1 MDKVA
6 VVTGGSRGIGR
17 AIALELAVQGFKV
30 AVNYRSQEAQAQKV
44 VETIRGMGGEAMA
57 IQAHVASARDVEEM
71 ASKVREAWGTV
82 GVLVN
87 NAGITRDN
95 ILVRMREEEWDQV
108 LETNLKGAFLCSRI
122 FVKDMM
128 RARWGR
134 IVNISSVVG
143 IMGNPGQTNYAAS
156 KAGLV
161 GFTKA
166 LAKEVASRGITVN
179 AIAPGYIETEMT
191 QGLSQK
197 VKEAMLGVIPLG
209 RFGSPE
215 EVAKLVSFLVSPHG
229 GYITGQVLVVD
240 GGMTL

>member
-1 MDKVA
+1 VDKVA

-30 AVNYRSQEAQAQKV
+30 VVNYRSQEAQAQKV
-44 VETIRGMGGEAMA
+44 VETIQGMGGEAMA
-57 IQAHVASARDVEEM
+57 IQADVASSRDVEEM
-71 ASKVREAWGTV
+71 AKKVREAWGAV

-95 ILVRMREEEWDQV
+95 ILVRMKEEEWDQV
-108 LETNLKGAFLCSRI
+108 LEANLKGAFLCSRA

-143 IMGNPGQTNYAAS
+143 IIGNPGQTNYAAS

-191 QGLSQK
+191 QGLPQK
-197 VKEAMLGVIPLG
+197 VKAAMLGAIPLG

-215 EVAKLVSFLVSPHG
+215 EVAKVVSFLVSPHG

>member
-1 MDKVA
+1 VDKVA

-30 AVNYRSQEAQAQKV
+30 VVNYRSQEAQAQNV

-57 IQAHVASARDVEEM
+57 IQAHVASSRDVEEM
-71 ASKVREAWGTV
+71 ASKVKEAWGAV

-95 ILVRMREEEWDQV
+95 ILARMKEEEWDQV
-108 LETNLKGAFLCSRI
+108 LETNLRGAFLCSRI

-143 IMGNPGQTNYAAS
+143 IVGNPGQTNYAAS
-156 KAGLV
+156 KAGLM

-197 VKEAMLGVIPLG
+197 VKEAMLGAIPLG

-215 EVAKLVSFLVSPHG
+215 EVAKVVSFLVSPHG

>member
-1 MDKVA
+1 MTKHVL
-6 VVTGGSRGIGR
+6 VTGGSRGIGA
-17 AIALELAVQGFKV
+17 AIARELAASERHIWINFRSSASEAEAVAVDIRDQGFEASTLQFDV
-30 AVNYRSQEAQAQKV
+30 SDRVQCAAVLDNCITQH
-44 VETIRGMGGEAMA
+44 GGFD
-57 IQAHVASARDVEEM
+57 IV
-71 ASKVREAWGTV
+71 
-82 GVLVN
+82 VN

-95 ILVRMREEEWDQV
+95 ILARMKEEEWDQV
-108 LETNLKGAFLCSRI
+108 LETNLRGAFLCSRI

-143 IMGNPGQTNYAAS
+143 IVGNPGQTNYAAS
-156 KAGLV
+156 KAGLM

-191 QGLSQK
+191 QGLPQK
-197 VKEAMLGVIPLG
+197 VKAAMLGAIPLG

-215 EVAKLVSFLVSPHG
+215 EVAKVVSFLVSPHG

>member
-57 IQAHVASARDVEEM
+57 VQAHVASNRDVEEM
-71 ASKVREAWGTV
+71 AKRVKEAWGFV

-87 NAGITRDN
+87 NAGITKDN
-95 ILVRMREEEWDQV
+95 ILVRMKEEEWDQV
-108 LETNLKGAFLCSRI
+108 LETNLKGVFLCSRI
-122 FVKDMM
+122 FIKDMM
-128 RARWGR
+128 KARWGR
-134 IVNISSVVG
+134 IVSISSVIG
-143 IMGNPGQTNYAAS
+143 MMGNPGQTNYAAS

-161 GFTKA
+161 GFTRA

-179 AIAPGYIETEMT
+179 AVAPGYIETEMT

-197 VKEAMLGVIPLG
+197 VKEAMLGTIPLG

-215 EVAKLVSFLVSPHG
+215 EVAKLVSFLVSSHG

-240 GGMTL
+240 GGITL

>member
-1 MDKVA
+1 VDKVA

-57 IQAHVASARDVEEM
+57 IQAHVASSRDVEEM
-71 ASKVREAWGTV
+71 ASRVKEAWGSV

-95 ILVRMREEEWDQV
+95 ILVRMKEEEWDQV

-134 IVNISSVVG
+134 IVSISSVVG
-143 IMGNPGQTNYAAS
+143 IVGNPGQTNYAAS

-161 GFTKA
+161 GFTRA

-197 VKEAMLGVIPLG
+197 VKEAMLGAIPLG

>member
-30 AVNYRSQEAQAQKV
+30 VVNYRSQEAQAQNV

-57 IQAHVASARDVEEM
+57 IQAHVASSRDVEEM
-71 ASKVREAWGTV
+71 ASKVKEAWGSV

-95 ILVRMREEEWDQV
+95 ILARMKEEEWDQV
-108 LETNLKGAFLCSRI
+108 LETNLRGAFLCSRI

-143 IMGNPGQTNYAAS
+143 IVGNPGQTNYAAS
-156 KAGLV
+156 KAGLM

-197 VKEAMLGVIPLG
+197 VKEAMLGAIPLG

-215 EVAKLVSFLVSPHG
+215 EVAKVVSFLVSPHG